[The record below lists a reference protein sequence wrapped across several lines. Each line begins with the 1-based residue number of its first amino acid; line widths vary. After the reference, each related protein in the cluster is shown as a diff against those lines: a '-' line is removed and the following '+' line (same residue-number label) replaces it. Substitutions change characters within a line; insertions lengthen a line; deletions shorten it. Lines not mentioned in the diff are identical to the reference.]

1 MSVEL
6 KYVEKE
12 FNGIKFKVLNLIT
25 EYIGWQYKLP
35 STNEN
40 VIIFDSSY
48 DYPAF
53 KIINFSDVMDN
64 IDDSDTITKLLV
76 FDKNIIMND
85 ILFCIHNLL
94 KEEIN
99 EIKEKLDDDES
110 KDQYQKLFEKLNDKF
125 LLKNIDYKETIIFNW
140 DNMIISN

>member
-6 KYVEKE
+6 KYVDKE
-12 FNGIKFKVLNLIT
+12 FNGIKFKMLNLIT

-35 STNEN
+35 SNNEN
-40 VIIFDSSY
+40 VVIFDSSFE
-48 DYPAF
+48 YPAF
-53 KIINFSDVMDN
+53 KIIKFDNIMDN
-64 IDDSDTITKLLV
+64 IDDSISVTKLLI
-76 FDKNIIMND
+76 FDDTVDVNI
-85 ILFCIHNLL
+85 ILFCIQNLI

-99 EIKEKLDDDES
+99 EIKEQLDDDES

-140 DNMIISN
+140 DTMTISN